1 MLLDGHFLK
10 SHGFECADDD
20 AAIERAQQFL
30 ESRDVELWCG
40 GPFIVSRVQSA
51 CYAGPIETFI
61 SWEIEA
67 TKVSVS

>member
-40 GPFIVSRVQSA
+40 GPFIVRLA
-51 CYAGPIETFI
+51 PPKT
-61 SWEIEA
+61 
-67 TKVSVS
+67 